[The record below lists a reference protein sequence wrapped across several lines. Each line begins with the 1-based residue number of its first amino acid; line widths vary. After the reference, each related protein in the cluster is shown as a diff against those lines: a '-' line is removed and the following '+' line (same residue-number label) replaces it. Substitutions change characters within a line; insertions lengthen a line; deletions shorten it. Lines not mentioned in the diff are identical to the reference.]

1 MGIILA
7 PSGSMFMLADGVQS
21 TPQIAGSVDIFERT
35 ILNKLNV
42 STYATL
48 KCDGHFKDKYVQH
61 QYTNINLILLPTT
74 SSLTSSIDWHTIGSY
89 ISVDTP
95 QPHRIVLGIP
105 PDLGQY
111 MHIYQTQRTSSLTIY
126 ASGFYINE
134 NTTWTT
140 SSSFASMELVWHND
154 IANPRWIIK
163 SLRGEWSG
171 SI

>member
-7 PSGSMFMLADGVQS
+7 PSGSMFLLADGIQS

-35 ILNKLNV
+35 VLNKLTIQ
-42 STYATL
+42 TYATL
-48 KCDGHFKDKYVQH
+48 QVTGHFKDKYVQH
-61 QYTNINLILLPTT
+61 QYTNVQSTLSPYT
-74 SSLTSSIDWHTIGSY
+74 SSLTTTSAWHTTGSY
-89 ISVDTP
+89 ISVDTSVD
-95 QPHRIVLGIP
+95 HRIVLGTP
-105 PDLGQY
+105 PDNGQY
-111 MHIYQTQRTSSLTIY
+111 MHIYQTHRTSSLTIY
-126 ASGFYINE
+126 TANYINE

-154 IANPRWIIK
+154 STRWIIK